1 MVHARGPSSPAP
13 ESAAVLV
20 TNLVVSCSFQNSPP
34 PDFPVSVFSGS
45 GTVPSWCRQM
55 VKSNTREDSKEPAVV
70 FLSRKVTVNNMC
82 WVRIETLSLD
92 YIKLKI
98 SLFIRFL

>member
-1 MVHARGPSSPAP
+1 
-13 ESAAVLV
+13 
-20 TNLVVSCSFQNSPP
+20 
-34 PDFPVSVFSGS
+34 
-45 GTVPSWCRQM
+45 M